1 MTAGDSPHLSKGEA
15 APIPARACA
24 GYTDPRLAAVYDP
37 LNPPDA
43 SEAFYRRRLG
53 AGPGRL
59 LEIGCGTGRLSVD
72 LAAQGWR
79 VTGLDPTPAM
89 LAIARAR
96 PGGETVSW
104 VEGTAPD
111 LLGASPQDA
120 RFDAAVMTGH
130 VFQVFLTD
138 EETLATLEAVRAC
151 LRPGGRLLF
160 ETRNPLVGEWE
171 SWTEA
176 ESAEEVAV
184 PGVGPV
190 RVHYQWV
197 GRQGDRVTFDT
208 HFAFAPHALDGDV
221 AVARHTLR
229 FPDRATVERLVTA
242 AGFSV
247 AACFGDWDEGPCT
260 PDAPEIILEA
270 RAA

>member
-1 MTAGDSPHLSKGEA
+1 MTAGEHPNPTRGEA

-37 LNPPDA
+37 LNPPDE
-43 SEAFYRRRLG
+43 SEAFYRRRVG

-72 LAAQGWR
+72 LAAQGWC

-96 PGGETVSW
+96 PGGETVTW

-111 LLGASPQDA
+111 LPDALPQDA
-120 RFDAAVMTGH
+120 RFDVAVMTGH
-130 VFQVFLTD
+130 VSQVFLTD
-138 EETLATLEAVRAC
+138 AEASATLEAVRAC

-160 ETRNPLVGEWE
+160 ETRNPLVREWE

-197 GRQGDRVTFDT
+197 GRQGDCVTFDT
-208 HFAFAPHALDGDV
+208 RFAFGPDDV

-229 FPDRATVERLVTA
+229 FPDDRTVERLLTA
-242 AGFSV
+242 AGLSIRT
-247 AACFGDWDEGPCT
+247 CFGDWDERPFT
-260 PDAPEIILEA
+260 PDAPELIFEA
-270 RAA
+270 VRA